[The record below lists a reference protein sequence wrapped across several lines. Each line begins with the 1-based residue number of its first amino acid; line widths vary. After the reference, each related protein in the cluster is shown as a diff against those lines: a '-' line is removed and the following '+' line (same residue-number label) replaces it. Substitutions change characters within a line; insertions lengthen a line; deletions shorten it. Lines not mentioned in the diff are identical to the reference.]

1 MGKLLFFYRKNCKHK
16 TFNFLNNI
24 LDMKIT
30 KQTAYR
36 HTVAQRAMR
45 MEEIVAWVKDER
57 TRDKLALF
65 REKLRRAYPDKRYPF
80 TRKLPQL
87 LFAGTFRKGELKEYN
102 GWILLE
108 INRLKSIEEALSL
121 KQKIV
126 EYPQTLFAMIGS
138 SGRSVKFV
146 VAYTYPD
153 GSLPRSRTDAE
164 VFHAHAYRHA
174 LKTYEPRLSYPIE
187 LKRPV
192 LEMGCRLSYDADVY
206 YNPDALSIHL
216 EQPVAMP
223 EESAYQERFEKR
235 VPVPVESAGQ
245 TLYDQYR
252 YVAIQYEFA
261 LQRALEE
268 HGSLSIKVDFKPLLV
283 TLGRLCFAA
292 GVEEEDCVKWTMLY
306 LGNLISEVEI
316 RETLRQSYR
325 LASDSDF
332 GSTSL
337 YKPEQLQSLKMEE
350 FMNRRY
356 DFRYNL
362 MSGGPEYREKNTFC
376 FDYRPVTDRVL
387 NSIALNAQKEGLQ
400 LWDRDVRRFVFSD
413 RIPDY
418 APIEDYLTRLPVW
431 DGKDRI
437 RPLAARI
444 PCDNVRWEQLFYT
457 WFLSMVAHWQGR
469 DKQHGNSL
477 SPLLAG
483 GQGCGKST
491 FCFNLLPPD
500 LNKYYTDSI
509 DFSKKRDA
517 ELYLTRFGL
526 INIDEFDQV
535 SARHQGFLKHLLQK
549 PVVNVRK
556 PHATQVESVK
566 RYASFI
572 ATSNHTD
579 LLGDPS
585 GSRRFICIEVKG
597 MIDNAQPIDYL
608 QLYAQAVAA
617 LNNNERYWLTHEEEV
632 SQMQANEAFQQR
644 PLFEDLFFQYYR
656 PASHKEEGL
665 KISAGEIYLSLQKKS
680 GVKLPMSNVSV
691 FGRFLKKIGLK
702 TQLASRGR
710 LYLVV
715 EK

>member
-1 MGKLLFFYRKNCKHK
+1 
-16 TFNFLNNI
+16 
-24 LDMKIT
+24 MKIT

-206 YNPDALSIHL
+206 YNPDVLSIHL

-223 EESAYQERFEKR
+223 DESAYQERFEKR

-332 GSTSL
+332 GCTSL

-362 MSGGPEYREKNTFC
+362 MAGGPEYREKNTFC

-477 SPLLAG
+477 SPLLVG

-491 FCFNLLPPD
+491 FCFNLLPSD

-597 MIDNAQPIDYL
+597 LIDNDQPIDYL

-617 LNNNERYWLTHEEEV
+617 LKNNERYWLTHEEEV

-691 FGRFLKKIGLK
+691 FGRFLK
-702 TQLASRGR
+702 R
-710 LYLVV
+710 
-715 EK
+715 

>member
-1 MGKLLFFYRKNCKHK
+1 MLLNVSTYISIRH
-16 TFNFLNNI
+16 NFLNNI

-36 HTVAQRAMR
+36 HTVAQRTMR

-223 EESAYQERFEKR
+223 DESAYQERFEKR

-457 WFLSMVAHWQGR
+457 WLLSMVAHWQGR
-469 DKQHGNSL
+469 DKQYGNSL
-477 SPLLAG
+477 SPLLVS

>member
-1 MGKLLFFYRKNCKHK
+1 
-16 TFNFLNNI
+16 
-24 LDMKIT
+24 MKIT

-223 EESAYQERFEKR
+223 DESAYQERFEKR

-316 RETLRQSYR
+316 RETSRQSYR

-418 APIEDYLTRLPVW
+418 APIEDYLIRLPVW

-477 SPLLAG
+477 SPLLVG

-526 INIDEFDQV
+526 INIDEFDQINV
-535 SARHQGFLKHLLQK
+535 SQQGFLKHLLQK
-549 PVVNVRK
+549 PVANLRK
-556 PHATQVESVK
+556 PYGNTIREMR

-572 ATSNHTD
+572 GTSNQKD
-579 LLGDPS
+579 LLTDPS
-585 GSRRFICIEVKG
+585 GSRRFICIEVT
-597 MIDNAQPIDYL
+597 APIQTNVTINYK
-608 QLYAQAVAA
+608 QLYAQAMEAIYKG
-617 LNNNERYWLTHEEEV
+617 ERYWLNDEDENILKQTNREFEQVSPLEQLFHCYLNPVEEEMEGEWLTA
-632 SQMQANEAFQQR
+632 MQILN
-644 PLFEDLFFQYYR
+644 
-656 PASHKEEGL
+656 
-665 KISAGEIYLSLQKKS
+665 YLQTKTRDKLAINKVGQFGRALQKLNIPCRKS
-680 GVKLPMSNVSV
+680 RKG
-691 FGRFLKKIGLK
+691 
-702 TQLASRGR
+702 T
-710 LYLVV
+710 LYHLMKV
-715 EK
+715 E

>member
-1 MGKLLFFYRKNCKHK
+1 
-16 TFNFLNNI
+16 
-24 LDMKIT
+24 MKIT

-206 YNPDALSIHL
+206 YNPDVLSIHL

-223 EESAYQERFEKR
+223 DESAYQERFEKR

-332 GSTSL
+332 GCTSL

-362 MSGGPEYREKNTFC
+362 MAGGPEYREKNTFC

-477 SPLLAG
+477 SPLLVG

-491 FCFNLLPPD
+491 FCFNLLPSD

-597 MIDNAQPIDYL
+597 LIDNDQPIDYL

-617 LNNNERYWLTHEEEV
+617 LKNNERYWLTHEEEV

-644 PLFEDLFFQYYR
+644 PLFEDLFF
-656 PASHKEEGL
+656 S
-665 KISAGEIYLSLQKKS
+665 ILSSRFAQ
-680 GVKLPMSNVSV
+680 G
-691 FGRFLKKIGLK
+691 GRFEDLCRRDLPIAAKKERRK
-702 TQLASRGR
+702 TSDEQCLR
-710 LYLVV
+710 LWSFL
-715 EK
+715 EKDRA

>member
-1 MGKLLFFYRKNCKHK
+1 MLLNVSTYISIRH
-16 TFNFLNNI
+16 NFLNNI

-36 HTVAQRAMR
+36 HTVAQRTMR

-223 EESAYQERFEKR
+223 DESAYQERFEKR

-457 WFLSMVAHWQGR
+457 WLLSMVAHWQGR
-469 DKQHGNSL
+469 DKQYGNSL
-477 SPLLAG
+477 SPLLVG

-632 SQMQANEAFQQR
+632 SQMQANEAFRQR

>member
-1 MGKLLFFYRKNCKHK
+1 
-16 TFNFLNNI
+16 
-24 LDMKIT
+24 
-30 KQTAYR
+30 
-36 HTVAQRAMR
+36 

-223 EESAYQERFEKR
+223 DESAYQERFEKR

-306 LGNLISEVEI
+306 WGNLISEVEI

-332 GSTSL
+332 GCTSL

-477 SPLLAG
+477 SPLLVG

-517 ELYLTRFGL
+517 EMYLTRFGL

-585 GSRRFICIEVKG
+585 GSRRFICIEVTDT
-597 MIDNAQPIDYL
+597 IDTTRPIDYG
-608 QLYAQAVAA
+608 QLYAQAMYEIYHG
-617 LNNNERYWLTHEEEV
+617 ERYWFDDEDEAVMTESNQEFEQTPPMVQLFYRYFRGAEDHEE
-632 SQMQANEAFQQR
+632 
-644 PLFEDLFFQYYR
+644 
-656 PASHKEEGL
+656 
-665 KISAGEIYLSLQKKS
+665 GEYLYLMDILNYLQKKS
-680 GVKLPMSNVSV
+680 TIPLSSNKVNY
-691 FGRFLKKIGLK
+691 FGRLLQKAGIPSKH
-702 TQLASRGR
+702 TNRGR
-710 LYLVV
+710 LYKVV
-715 EK
+715 KL

>member
-1 MGKLLFFYRKNCKHK
+1 
-16 TFNFLNNI
+16 
-24 LDMKIT
+24 MKIT

-206 YNPDALSIHL
+206 YNPDVLSIHL

-223 EESAYQERFEKR
+223 DESAYQERFEKR

-332 GSTSL
+332 GCTSL

-362 MSGGPEYREKNTFC
+362 MAGGPEYREKNTFC

-477 SPLLAG
+477 SPLLVG

-491 FCFNLLPPD
+491 FCFNLLPSD

-535 SARHQGFLKHLLQK
+535 SARHQGFLKHLL
-549 PVVNVRK
+549 
-556 PHATQVESVK
+556 
-566 RYASFI
+566 
-572 ATSNHTD
+572 
-579 LLGDPS
+579 
-585 GSRRFICIEVKG
+585 
-597 MIDNAQPIDYL
+597 
-608 QLYAQAVAA
+608 
-617 LNNNERYWLTHEEEV
+617 
-632 SQMQANEAFQQR
+632 
-644 PLFEDLFFQYYR
+644 
-656 PASHKEEGL
+656 
-665 KISAGEIYLSLQKKS
+665 
-680 GVKLPMSNVSV
+680 
-691 FGRFLKKIGLK
+691 
-702 TQLASRGR
+702 
-710 LYLVV
+710 
-715 EK
+715 